1 MSETYRKATDAELE
15 GYGIVVNKKYRDLI
29 NTIDAVYPGA
39 YKVVI
44 TFTSEYDDNYYQ
56 NSPKYYTVLD
66 KEGNEIGLKNQHIK
80 RRAQILEMMEKMFPS
95 SYDNREPQEDVTINL
110 AYPELYVKVVK

>member
-15 GYGIVVNKKYRDLI
+15 AYGIVVNKKYRDLI
-29 NTIDAVYPGA
+29 NTIYAVYPGA

-66 KEGNEIGLKNQHIK
+66 TEGNEIGLKSQHIK
-80 RRAQILEMMEKMFPS
+80 RRTQILEMMEKMFPS
-95 SYDNREPQEDVTINL
+95 SEEREPQEDVTINL